1 MKGELRVGE
10 RESGLGESRREEGEK
25 RVRKTVC
32 TSAPFPTA
40 PAFSNVLIIKA
51 LMELKNRQQC

>member
-1 MKGELRVGE
+1 M
-10 RESGLGESRREEGEK
+10 SGGRMGEK
-25 RVRKTVC
+25 RVSRLGRVRKRVH
-32 TSAPFPTA
+32 TSTPFSTS